1 MKKNIKIKKSQKL
14 FAADGKG
21 RELCNIKKI

>member
-1 MKKNIKIKKSQKL
+1 MNSPVKLSNLQKL

-21 RELCNIKKI
+21 CELCNIKKI